1 MSLCVEWEAVHPG
14 NVVTMPHFRDRRG
27 GESQQIHI
35 CNSNPTRK
43 TPGGE
48 ATVLLGRYCP
58 QCQLQHCTQHSH
70 THLHT
75 HIHPLTHSPSQP
87 STSPLT
93 HTFSHILILRYTHIH
108 TTNVKS
114 LERSIKYVELLE
126 PKIYLKKISIAR
138 ICIDGTVM
146 NLKAE

>member
-1 MSLCVEWEAVHPG
+1 MESCTPRECGHYATLQRSEGWGEPAD
-14 NVVTMPHFRDRRG
+14 PHLQLKPNQKDSRRG
-27 GESQQIHI
+27 NDCTSRQILSSVPAPALH
-35 CNSNPTRK
+35 PTL
-43 TPGGE
+43 TY
-48 ATVLLGRYCP
+48 T
-58 QCQLQHCTQHSH
+58 
-70 THLHT
+70 
-75 HIHPLTHSPSQP
+75 LTHSPSQP
-87 STSPLT
+87 STLPLT